1 MKSPFFK
8 LFSFVCFSIL
18 FFFNHSV
25 EVFSQSDYKNNSKNT
40 IYIEGAG
47 AGGYGSINYE
57 YIYFLPRTFSNN
69 QTSKTAFA
77 FRLGASTYYL
87 NDYTDT
93 FNPEIIVPVAIHFL
107 YGKNH
112 KLEVGAGQTITSF
125 VRASSSDFQPKRDI
139 RNHTHF
145 ILGYRYQKNKGGLMF
160 RIAYTPILEFNTDYQ
175 HWGGLALGY
184 AF

>member
-1 MKSPFFK
+1 MSPFFK
-8 LFSFVCFSIL
+8 LFSFVCFCAV
-18 FFFNHSV
+18 FFFNFSLK
-25 EVFSQSDYKNNSKNT
+25 VFAQTNYDKNSKNV

-57 YIYFLPRTFSNN
+57 RLCFSS
-69 QTSKTAFA
+69 SKTAFA
-77 FRLGASTYYL
+77 FRLGVSTYYL

-93 FNPEIIVPVAIHFL
+93 FNPEIILPVALHFL

-125 VRASSSDFQPKRDI
+125 VRASRQDFQPKRDV

-145 ILGYRYQKNKGGLMF
+145 MLGYRYQKNKGGFMV
-160 RIAYTPILEFNTDYQ
+160 RVAYTPILEFNTDYQ
-175 HWGGLALGY
+175 HWGGLAVGY
-184 AF
+184 SF